1 MLPADKL
8 NGENNGIKQKN
19 SESGEQNNGLI
30 NQEDMEKLELE
41 EQTSSETEVFD
52 LSRKHPVSDEAS
64 HQHLNQS
71 HPTNLYWPTEIVTE
85 ILSRLPV
92 KSLLRFKSVLKS
104 WSSLICSP
112 EFTKYHLSLSANN
125 NKDYTNHSVLWRI
138 AQPKLN
144 LEESLVMEETNL
156 DYHMK
161 NSGIAC
167 VIEGSVNG
175 LICLVNEAK
184 ELFRW
189 NPAVT
194 KYKKLP
200 DFSTKLK
207 DDGQCTFGFGYDDI
221 HNDYKLYWATSID
234 IKSGWSITSFHLSN
248 EKWRKVERPYY
259 GGEDKFLVL
268 GVLES
273 NLSMISNNSTTHVD
287 VWVMKECENKES
299 WRKIFTVNYS
309 LYPVDYFFSH
319 SFFLSKRRE
328 FLLMLHDKIMIY
340 NPKDNISNSLHI
352 NELDYGLL
360 KEFFP
365 TLLCPLSQN
374 EQRKLQDPR
383 RQIL

>member
-221 HNDYKLYWATSID
+221 HNDYKSMKRVFPKVDEKGKCVNMPESYEMKPINLPIFSNFEPEGTSE
-234 IKSGWSITSFHLSN
+234 N
-248 EKWRKVERPYY
+248 ELKNE
-259 GGEDKFLVL
+259 EDDY
-268 GVLES
+268 ES
-273 NLSMISNNSTTHVD
+273 MT
-287 VWVMKECENKES
+287 
-299 WRKIFTVNYS
+299 
-309 LYPVDYFFSH
+309 
-319 SFFLSKRRE
+319 
-328 FLLMLHDKIMIY
+328 IY
-340 NPKDNISNSLHI
+340 NQDLAILKSIHHYHSNHGVVPYPPYSEKFI
-352 NELDYGLL
+352 DY
-360 KEFFP
+360 
-365 TLLCPLSQN
+365 
-374 EQRKLQDPR
+374 
-383 RQIL
+383 I

>member
-1 MLPADKL
+1 
-8 NGENNGIKQKN
+8 
-19 SESGEQNNGLI
+19 
-30 NQEDMEKLELE
+30 MEKLELE

-221 HNDYKLYWATSID
+221 HNDYKYI
-234 IKSGWSITSFHLSN
+234 
-248 EKWRKVERPYY
+248 
-259 GGEDKFLVL
+259 VL
-268 GVLES
+268 G
-273 NLSMISNNSTTHVD
+273 
-287 VWVMKECENKES
+287 EC
-299 WRKIFTVNYS
+299 R
-309 LYPVDYFFSH
+309 
-319 SFFLSKRRE
+319 
-328 FLLMLHDKIMIY
+328 
-340 NPKDNISNSLHI
+340 
-352 NELDYGLL
+352 G
-360 KEFFP
+360 
-365 TLLCPLSQN
+365 
-374 EQRKLQDPR
+374 
-383 RQIL
+383 